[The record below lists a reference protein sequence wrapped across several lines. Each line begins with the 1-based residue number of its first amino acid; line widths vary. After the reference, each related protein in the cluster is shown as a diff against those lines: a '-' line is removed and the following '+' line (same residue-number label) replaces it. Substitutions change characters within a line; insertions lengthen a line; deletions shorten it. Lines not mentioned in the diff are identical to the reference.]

1 MKLSR
6 VAALGVLPLAI
17 GAASLA
23 VAHEDHMHSTNPLVD
38 ARQGGM
44 TLMVANLG
52 LLGQAT
58 EGEGTIKRAAF
69 PASGL
74 ASFAR
79 AMPTL
84 FGADTADTPNTK
96 AKPAIW
102 EDPAGFKAQTDDF
115 IAATS
120 ELHAAARADDRE
132 AFTAALDKT
141 KAACKACH
149 DVYRAE

>member
-1 MKLSR
+1 MRLSR
-6 VAALGVLPLAI
+6 VAALGALPLAI

-23 VAHEDHMHSTNPLVD
+23 VAHEDHVHSTNPLVD

-44 TLMVANLG
+44 TMMVANLG
-52 LLGQAT
+52 LLGKAT

-69 PASGL
+69 PASGM

-79 AMPTL
+79 AIPTL
-84 FGADTADTPNTK
+84 FGPDTAEVEGTK

-102 EDPAGFKAQTDDF
+102 EDSAGFREQTDGF
-115 IAATS
+115 IAATAAL
-120 ELHAAARADDRE
+120 EAAARADDRA
-132 AFTAALDKT
+132 AFTVALDKT

-149 DVYRAE
+149 DVYRVE

>member
-1 MKLSR
+1 MKLGR
-6 VAALGVLPLAI
+6 VALIIALPLAI
-17 GAASLA
+17 GTTSVA
-23 VAHEDHMHSTNPLVD
+23 VAHEDHVHSTNPLVD

-44 TLMVANLG
+44 TMMVANLS
-52 LLGQAT
+52 LLGKAT
-58 EGEGTIKRAAF
+58 EAEGTIKRSAF

-84 FGADTADTPNTK
+84 FGSDTAKVEGTK

-102 EDPAGFKAQTDDF
+102 EDAAGFKKQTDAF
-115 IAATS
+115 MAATA
-120 ELHAAARADDRE
+120 ELQAAAGADDRA